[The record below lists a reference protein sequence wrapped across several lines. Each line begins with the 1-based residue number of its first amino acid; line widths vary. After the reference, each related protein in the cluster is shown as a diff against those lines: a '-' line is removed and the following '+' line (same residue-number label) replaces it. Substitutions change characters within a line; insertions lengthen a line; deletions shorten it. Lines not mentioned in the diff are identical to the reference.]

1 MFNDPIW
8 TVLSVRAQDLTARLK
23 QSLKEDS
30 DRGAV
35 SIETMIIVGA
45 LVAGAVIA
53 AAFLVAKVNEKK
65 DAIK

>member
-8 TVLSVRAQDLTARLK
+8 TVLSVHTQDLVARLK
-23 QSLKEDS
+23 KAREE